1 MFIKR
6 FSLFAMPRSLVFQL
20 PQVTTSKIRSLIESN
35 VSITFY
41 CLECITEEVH
51 VDCSQFFD
59 RVNFKRSEN
68 VKGTV

>member
-1 MFIKR
+1 MYIKWLFR
-6 FSLFAMPRSLVFQL
+6 FAMPRSLVFQL

-41 CLECITEEVH
+41 CLKRITEEVH

-59 RVNFKRSEN
+59 RVNVKRSEN